1 MTLSDLFDRIRGR
14 EQELTESERVLARWL
29 QRNPDPLAFKP
40 AGFIAQQC
48 NVSESTVVRFAR
60 KLGYESYPD
69 MQNHV
74 QTSVQEQLSLRQKLQ
89 KSVATTTSDRVL
101 DRVLLGDIEN
111 LKHSL
116 QIVQPAQ
123 FQEAVQRLATA
134 DQVGVLGLRASAGA
148 ASYLYFTLNLI
159 RPRVK
164 QVVTTSGDVLDS
176 LLDFG
181 PNDVVVAISM
191 AQPAKRTIEAAAYC
205 IHRNI
210 PIVGITDWQ
219 YAPLTGYCDPCLK
232 VAATGVF
239 WESYTAVVSLCS
251 ALVTGVGYS
260 LSSTAETRL
269 KQLEEAN
276 AAGVHFKKEESR

>member
-1 MTLSDLFDRIRGR
+1 MTLSDVLDRIRDR
-14 EQELTESERVLARWL
+14 EPELTESERVLARWL

-89 KSVATTTSDRVL
+89 KSMATTTSDRVL

-116 QIVQPAQ
+116 QTVQPAQ

-134 DQVGVLGLRASAGA
+134 DQVGVVGLRASAGA
-148 ASYLYFTLNLI
+148 ANYLHFTLNLI
-159 RPRVK
+159 RPRVRG
-164 QVVTTSGDVLDS
+164 VVTGSGDVLDS

-181 PNDVVVAISM
+181 PNDVVVAISL

-205 IHRNI
+205 MDRHI
-210 PIVGITDWQ
+210 PMVGITDWH

-239 WESYTAVVSLCS
+239 WESYTAVVSLCN
-251 ALVTGVGYS
+251 ALVTGVGYC
-260 LSSTAETRL
+260 LSNTAETRL
-269 KQLEEAN
+269 RQLEEAN
-276 AAGVHFKKEESR
+276 ATGVSFKKEES